1 MDHIKLY
8 LSNYFKT
15 GNIVYDMFIT
25 SFMIF
30 IAAMFSN
37 INMFDI
43 HYLLTKIHDKLYKR
57 NKIIIEGKKTTSV
70 SNRSWSNSANISGL
84 YSDNFRALFKHI
96 ISNLNNKNSQ
106 NIHGLK
112 ELFSNISN
120 LAEVKEDSIFII
132 DQVESFMLDE
142 KKQIFGIVSFT
153 TEVNDDKNSTK
164 IEKIDIE
171 VYSYKCSLNNL
182 HNFVKEITQKY
193 IDEIKKS
200 RINKQY
206 IYTLTKNTYSDDDD
220 VKTCFSEVE
229 FSSTRTFNNIFFD
242 KKELVKDKIDKFLN
256 NKKWYY
262 DLGIPYTMGIGLYGP
277 PGTGK
282 TSFIKALAN
291 YTKRHLI
298 VLSFKLIKTKSQLDE
313 FFYESRYSS
322 SNEKNSINFENKI
335 IVFEDIDCAS
345 SIVSERSNKVDI
357 PPIVTSPTSSEHKK
371 MDDLAS
377 LITSPITPVISTPK
391 PDDALTLDDILN
403 LFDGLRENSGRIII
417 ITSNYYDK
425 LDSALVRPGRIDIT
439 LEMTKMSKK
448 SLINMAKHLYKN
460 DVNEK
465 DFDKYKDFKHSPAYV
480 TNKFIL
486 SKNYREFKYNILE

>member
-1 MDHIKLY
+1 MFTNMDHIKLY

-15 GNIVYDMFIT
+15 GNIIYDMFIT

-43 HYLLTKIHDKLYKR
+43 QYLFTNIHDKLYKR
-57 NKIIIEGKKTTSV
+57 NKIVIEGKKTTSV
-70 SNRSWSNSANISGL
+70 SNRTWSNSANISGL

-96 ISNLNNKNSQ
+96 INNLNNKSGQ

-132 DQVESFMLDE
+132 DQVEPFMLDE
-142 KKQIFGIVSFT
+142 KKEIFGIVSFK

-171 VYSYKCSLNNL
+171 IYSYKCSLNYL

-193 IDEIKKS
+193 IDEIKQS
-200 RINKQY
+200 RLNKQY
-206 IYTLTKNTYSDDDD
+206 IYTLTKNTHSDEDD
-220 VKTCFSEVE
+220 VKDCFSEVE
-229 FSSTRTFNNIFFD
+229 FSTTRTFKNIFFD
-242 KKELVKDKIDKFLN
+242 QKELVKDKVDNFLN

-262 DLGIPYTMGIGLYGP
+262 ELGIPYTMGIGLYGP

-322 SNEKNSINFENKI
+322 SNEKNSISFENKI

-345 SIVSERSNKVDI
+345 SIVSERSNRLDT
-357 PPIVTSPTSSEHKK
+357 PSPIVTSPKSEFKK
-371 MDDLAS
+371 TDDL
-377 LITSPITPVISTPK
+377 TPVITTPK

-425 LDSALVRPGRIDIT
+425 LDKALVRPGRIDIT
-439 LEMTKMSKK
+439 LEMTNLTKK
-448 SLINMAKHLYKN
+448 SMINMTKHLYKS
-460 DVNEK
+460 
-465 DFDKYKDFKHSPAYV
+465 DFKEDDFNNYEDYKHTPAYV
-480 TNKFIL
+480 TNKFVL
-486 SKNYREFKYNILE
+486 SKDYEQFKQEVL